1 MKRVIVSLLI
11 GLIVSVPVFS
21 QSAVKGSII
30 DSLTRKPLGFATVTV
45 FLAKDTVLQNYRI
58 SAPEGDFK
66 VPGLP
71 VEKDL
76 RLIISFSGYRVHR
89 QEFRIKDGETSF
101 DLGTIVMVQD
111 ATSLDEVLVVA
122 ERPPVVVRRDTIEF
136 NAASFRTLPNALVE
150 DLLKKLP
157 GVQVDKDGNILVNGR
172 PVNRIQVDGKSFFGD
187 DPKMATR
194 NLPANVIDKVQVT
207 DDKEE
212 LARNGDDNLN
222 NVGKVINIT
231 LKKGVKKGWFGKLY
245 GGGGTDDRYELG
257 GIANIYRD
265 TLQVSVL
272 GYMNNLNRPG
282 FSFSELMQSG
292 GFDRSRSN
300 SASSSTSIWNYGA
313 GGSGIQINGI
323 SFGGMQGQGGVTTS
337 KGAGFNL
344 NHSPSSKRSFFLQY
358 FFGNAI
364 TDRNTNSDVRQF
376 KDDTVIAN
384 ATNLRGRINTDGHN
398 IGLGARFK
406 PDSLTNILLNASYTI
421 GLTDDN
427 RLSDITSVSNQLG
440 NLSAGQIYQFN
451 ASKTYYYKHS
461 GTMTRLS
468 RTKAG
473 RRFTISHNLDMN
485 NRYNDYRT
493 ENEQRFFYPFQ
504 YDSAATQL
512 RVEKVP
518 RTDATLAFNFSEPIT
533 KKITLRS
540 NARYELGLLR
550 NAVSTYD
557 QTAGQGYDDLIGSL
571 SSKIKRTS
579 HRGSVYAGLEFKI
592 KEFLITPSARV
603 LYQEVEN
610 KLQSLAT
617 PIRQQQTNLLPGLQL
632 QYKTSN
638 IYYSRDVSLPAY
650 TFIIPVVDNT
660 NPYFIMQGN
669 PDLQPATRDNIGIN
683 YQYNNTR
690 RSLNASI
697 YSSATIIRNDV
708 VQSIT
713 VDDKGVQY
721 VLPVNADGG
730 RNAYVNFNVNKQ
742 YKTKQKLIFSW
753 NFGGYYSYTRNR
765 LMYNGESSWQGT
777 FYINNWVGATLNW
790 NDLVEFNPS
799 FSTGHNFTRYTSS
812 AFPEL
817 KILTSYMENELVV
830 RWPKHIIWETQMN
843 VGYNNNVPAGLPRQI
858 VRWNAAVNVT
868 FGKKEASVF
877 KISIFDIL
885 DQNRGISVN
894 ANRNVITSSETNV
907 LRQYVMGTYTY
918 NVRPGGVK
926 KKVGGRERFNIF

>member
-1 MKRVIVSLLI
+1 MKRLVVSLLI
-11 GLIVSVPVFS
+11 GLIVSIPVFS
-21 QSAVKGSII
+21 QSAVKGRII
-30 DSLTRKPLGFATVTV
+30 DSLTQKPLGFATVTV

-58 SAPEGDFK
+58 SAPEGDFR

-71 VEKDL
+71 AEKDL
-76 RLIISFSGYRVHR
+76 RLIISFTGYRVHR
-89 QEFRIKDGETSF
+89 QEFRIKEGEANF
-101 DLGTIVMVQD
+101 DIGTIVMMPD

-122 ERPPVVVRRDTIEF
+122 ERPPVIVRRDTIEF

-194 NLPANVIDKVQVT
+194 NLPASVIDKVQVT

-212 LARNGDDNLN
+212 LARNGDDNPN

-231 LKKGVKKGWFGKLY
+231 LKKGVKKGWFGKVY

-300 SASSSTSIWNYGA
+300 SSSSSTSIWNYGA

-323 SFGGMQGQGGVTTS
+323 SFGGMQGQGGITTS

-364 TDRNTNSDVRQF
+364 TDRRTLSDVRQF
-376 KDDTVIAN
+376 REDTTV
-384 ATNLRGRINTDGHN
+384 TNSTDLRGRVNTDGHN
-398 IGLGARFK
+398 IGAGARFK

-421 GLTDDN
+421 GITDDN
-427 RLSDITSVSNQLG
+427 RLSEIYSVNNQLG
-440 NLSAGQIYQFN
+440 ELSAGRILQFN
-451 ASKTYYYKHS
+451 ASKTYYYRHS
-461 GTMTRLS
+461 ASITRMS
-468 RTKAG
+468 AKKAG
-473 RRFTISHNLDMN
+473 RRFTATHNLDMN

-493 ENEQRFFYPFQ
+493 ESEQRFFYPLA
-504 YDSAATQL
+504 YDSAASQL
-512 RVEKVP
+512 RMEKVP
-518 RTDATLAFNFSEPIT
+518 RTDAIFGANYSEPIT
-533 KKITLRS
+533 KTITLRTT
-540 NARYELGLLR
+540 ARYELGLLR
-550 NAVSTYD
+550 NAVSTFD
-557 QTAGQGYDDLIGSL
+557 ETAGQGLGELISAL
-571 SSKIKRTS
+571 SSKIRRIS
-579 HRGSVYAGLEFKI
+579 HRGSLSAGMEFRINK
-592 KEFLITPSARV
+592 FLVTPSARV

-610 KLQSLAT
+610 KLENLVS
-617 PIRQQQTNLLPGLQL
+617 PIHQQQANLLPGLQL

-638 IYYSRDVSLPAY
+638 IYYSRDIILPAY

-660 NPYFIMQGN
+660 NPYYIMQGN
-669 PDLQPATRDNIGIN
+669 PGLKPASRDNVGVN

-690 RSLNASI
+690 RSLSASI
-697 YSSATIIRNDV
+697 YSSISVTRNDV

-713 VDDKGVQY
+713 VDEKGVQY
-721 VLPVNADGG
+721 VTPVNANGSRTG
-730 RNAYVNFNVNKQ
+730 YVNYNVSKQ
-742 YKTKQKLIFSW
+742 YKTKQQLQFSW

-765 LMYNGESSWQGT
+765 LLFNNESSWQGT
-777 FYINNWVGATLNW
+777 FYLNHWVGASVNW
-790 NDLVEFNPS
+790 NDIIEFNPS

-812 AFPEL
+812 AFPAL
-817 KILTSYMENELVV
+817 KIMTSFMDNELVV
-830 RWPKHIIWETQMN
+830 RWPKHIIWETQLN
-843 VGYNNNVPAGLPRQI
+843 VGYNNNVPAGLPKQV
-858 VRWNAAVNVT
+858 VRWNAGVNVT
-868 FGKKEASVF
+868 FGKTEAAVF
-877 KISIFDIL
+877 KVSIFDIL

-894 ANRNVITSSETNV
+894 VNRNQVSNSETNV
-907 LRQYVMGTYTY
+907 LRQYVMGTFTY
-918 NVRPGGVK
+918 NVRPNGAK
-926 KKVGGRERFNIF
+926 KKVGGRFNIF